1 MDLQQN
7 PVNEILYISFNQ
19 DYTCFV
25 CGTETGFRVYS
36 TDPFRLTYRRDL
48 DGGGGLGV
56 IAMLFRT
63 NILAFAGGGR
73 SPRFQPHKLVL
84 WDDRQARAIAELSF
98 RASVKSVRL
107 RRDLVVVAVEKKVY
121 VYGLRSLSLLDSIET
136 IHNPKGLCCLS
147 VGVERA
153 VLVCP
158 GMQKGKALVVF
169 YPRDFGD
176 SQNSQR
182 ERTTIIGA
190 HESVIAAIAT
200 DSGGSLLATASDKG
214 TIVRIYETA
223 TGAKLQELRRGAD
236 RAEIHSL
243 VFSPGGDFLAL
254 ASDKGTVHIF
264 AIHHGE
270 QVASVA
276 ADTRSMALPGSSRS
290 PGPGGYSVVS
300 EPGATHSL
308 ASLDSGP
315 PANQKSSLQRLT
327 RILPAYFA
335 SEWSLAQYRVPDFR
349 CTAAFGA
356 DPHTV
361 VIVCANGSY
370 YKVRFDPVRGG
381 EMVREEFAQFDDA
394 TAEANRAAGGMADV
408 PSIQA
413 PTASVATS
421 LPAVASVASADTSL
435 NQTPPHPATTA
446 TPDSP
451 HASSIEEVAGTYAGE
466 TSEPALAVRTE
477 ISADPA

>member
-19 DYTCFV
+19 DFTCFV

-98 RASVKSVRL
+98 RAPVKSVRL

-136 IHNPKGLCCLS
+136 IANPKGLCCLS

-169 YPRDFGD
+169 YPRDYGD
-176 SQNSQR
+176 SQGTQR

-190 HESVIAAIAT
+190 HESIIAAIAT

-214 TIVRIYETA
+214 TIIRIYDTA
-223 TGAKLQELRRGAD
+223 SGSKLQELRRGAD

-243 VFSPGGDFLAL
+243 VFSPGRDFIAV

-264 AIHHGE
+264 AIQQGE
-270 QVASVA
+270 QGASSPSYTA
-276 ADTRSMALPGSSRS
+276 SISSSLPTSASMRSQ
-290 PGPGGYSVVS
+290 GYS
-300 EPGATHSL
+300 GAEV
-308 ASLDSGP
+308 DSGTDATP
-315 PANQKSSLQRLT
+315 SNQKSSLSRLT
-327 RILPAYFA
+327 RILPSYFA

-370 YKVRFDPVRGG
+370 YKARFDPVRGG

-394 TAEANRAAGGMADV
+394 TQEANRDAATMPERSTLSMGSTAAPASPTISSEVVDL
-408 PSIQA
+408 PQA
-413 PTASVATS
+413 NPNEA
-421 LPAVASVASADTSL
+421 
-435 NQTPPHPATTA
+435 
-446 TPDSP
+446 
-451 HASSIEEVAGTYAGE
+451 
-466 TSEPALAVRTE
+466 
-477 ISADPA
+477 